1 MKLSVRQRLLLL
13 PVLPEKGSLLTIRIV
28 RELREALSFD
38 EGEIAELNLVQNDG
52 RVFWDES
59 KEGDGKEID
68 IGPRAQ
74 TIILDRL
81 KELDGSQALAIDHLE
96 ICDLFG
102 YNEGSTP

>member
-1 MKLSVRQRLLLL
+1 MKLSIRQRLLLL

-38 EGEIAELNLVQNDG
+38 EGEIVEFNLMQNNG
-52 RVFWDES
+52 RVTWDES
-59 KEGDGKEID
+59 KDKGKEID

-81 KELDGSQALAIDHLE
+81 KELDSSQALTTDHLE
-96 ICDLFG
+96 ICELFG